1 MDILNINVQDKL
13 SIIKRKYV
21 HLSFSI
27 LIFSVIVLLDF
38 INDQSII
45 SAIFSVAGFTY
56 GPLLGLYFFGLFTS
70 YKVHDKF
77 VPYVAIIA
85 PILSY
90 FIQKNFSIGFEILLI
105 NGLIVCLGLLL
116 IKKDNVSLTK

>member
-1 MDILNINVQDKL
+1 MDILNINAQDKL

-116 IKKDNVSLTK
+116 IKKDNVSLTN

>member
-105 NGLIVCLGLLL
+105 NGFIVCLGLLL

>member
-21 HLSFSI
+21 HLLFSV

-38 INDQSII
+38 INDQSVI

>member
-1 MDILNINVQDKL
+1 M

-21 HLSFSI
+21 HLLFSI

-105 NGLIVCLGLLL
+105 NGLIVCFGLLL

>member
-70 YKVHDKF
+70 YKAHDKF

-105 NGLIVCLGLLL
+105 NGFIVCLGLLL

>member
-21 HLSFSI
+21 HLSFSV